1 MANKKNVKIGKWLG
15 FGAALLALVA
25 VIMMFLPG
33 LSFTRMG
40 NDETYNVFKIAFGG
54 KIAENSNLGSKTVF
68 KFNFLTCLSVIL
80 LILGLLFVVLSVAK
94 IGNGK
99 LMAFLGAVLLIVGGI
114 LMFCLVGFTSVT
126 YTISNNTTT
135 AKITEANNVVVLL
148 IENVKLGTGAI
159 LAGVFGILGGVA
171 ALGKAVLD
179 K

>member
-68 KFNFLTCLSVIL
+68 KFNFLIL
-80 LILGLLFVVLSVAK
+80 LILGLLFVVLSVAR

-126 YTISNNTTT
+126 YTLSNNTTT

-148 IENVKLGTGAI
+148 IDNVKLGTGAI

>member
-1 MANKKNVKIGKWLG
+1 M
-15 FGAALLALVA
+15 
-25 VIMMFLPG
+25 
-33 LSFTRMG
+33 
-40 NDETYNVFKIAFGG
+40 
-54 KIAENSNLGSKTVF
+54 
-68 KFNFLTCLSVIL
+68 
-80 LILGLLFVVLSVAK
+80 LSVAT

-126 YTISNNTTT
+126 YTLSNNTTT

-148 IENVKLGTGAI
+148 IDNVKLGTGAI

-171 ALGKAVLD
+171 ALGKAVLG

>member
-80 LILGLLFVVLSVAK
+80 LILGLLFVVLSVAR

-99 LMAFLGAVLLIVGGI
+99 LMAFLGAVLPSSAESL
-114 LMFCLVGFTSVT
+114 CS
-126 YTISNNTTT
+126 
-135 AKITEANNVVVLL
+135 
-148 IENVKLGTGAI
+148 
-159 LAGVFGILGGVA
+159 
-171 ALGKAVLD
+171 AL
-179 K
+179 